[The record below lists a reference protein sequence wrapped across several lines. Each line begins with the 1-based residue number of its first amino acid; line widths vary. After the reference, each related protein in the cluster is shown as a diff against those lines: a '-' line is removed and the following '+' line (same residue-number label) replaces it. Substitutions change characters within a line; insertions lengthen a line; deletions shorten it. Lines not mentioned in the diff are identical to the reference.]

1 MEIKAKIGARI
12 KALRELKGM
21 SQKDLAY
28 EYKIDNR
35 IIVSVKS
42 NE

>member
-1 MEIKAKIGARI
+1 MEIKVKIGIRI

-28 EYKIDNR
+28 ESKIVNKM
-35 IIVSVKS
+35 IGNVKS